1 MGLEKKWPG
10 RFMEVSEKPKI
21 IYDGAHNPGSATA
34 LKETIEDCYPD
45 YEVSFIFGFLE
56 DKDISNFCKNLK
68 SIVSEAW
75 TVSLDCHRGL
85 NAELSAQYA
94 SIGGVEA
101 EPIELKEAYE
111 KAKNWAGVLG
121 TNRII
126 IITGSLYL
134 AELCIRWYFS
144 HSIFS

>member
-1 MGLEKKWPG
+1 M
-10 RFMEVSEKPKI
+10 
-21 IYDGAHNPGSATA
+21 
-34 LKETIEDCYPD
+34 
-45 YEVSFIFGFLE
+45 E

-85 NAELSAQYA
+85 NAELSTQYA
-94 SIGGVEA
+94 VIGGVKA
-101 EPIELKEAYE
+101 EPLELREAYE
-111 KAKNWAGVLG
+111 KAKNWAGVLC

-134 AELCIRWYFS
+134 AELCVSDGMFS